1 MLRPARPISAESSG
15 NGEGGSGTVAGAP
28 VSEPETELQ
37 VEPGEPEV
45 DTLDPPLTAARL
57 PPVYP
62 TEEPVVEVGNADVTA
77 DVTTPLATLST
88 ANVVKIPEKLL
99 STFVVGDPTL
109 DAAPVSE
116 PETGLQVEPEVD
128 TLVGGPTLGI
138 NPGAAM
144 SVPVPTLSPPLRSA
158 RAGAP
163 LAPSA
168 SPMAAAAST
177 VLRNIVPS
185 SAGCFRRHGRSINVP
200 PKHPFGGRRGLA
212 TNRR

>member
-15 NGEGGSGTVAGAP
+15 NGEGGSGTVAAAP
-28 VSEPETELQ
+28 VSEPEIGLQ

-45 DTLDPPLTAARL
+45 DTLDPPLTAATL

-62 TEEPVVEVGNADVTA
+62 TKEPVVEVGNADVTA
-77 DVTTPLATLST
+77 DITTPLATLST

-109 DAAPVSE
+109 GLKPVAE
-116 PETGLQVEPEVD
+116 
-128 TLVGGPTLGI
+128 
-138 NPGAAM
+138 M
-144 SVPVPTLSPPLRSA
+144 SLSASTLSAVLRSA

-163 LAPSA
+163 LAPNA

-177 VLRNIVPS
+177 VLRNIVTS
-185 SAGCFRRHGRSINVP
+185 STGCFRRHGRSINVP
-200 PKHPFGGRRGLA
+200 PEHLFGGAAVWQPTAGCSVRNFL
-212 TNRR
+212 